1 MIFNEI
7 KEIICTELQVEEESI
22 TMETTF
28 EDLGA
33 DSLDLFQVVVEIE
46 EKYGIQIEEPEKI
59 KSIKDVMTYVEEQVK

>member
-7 KEIICTELQVEEESI
+7 KEIICSELQVEEESI

>member
-7 KEIICTELQVEEESI
+7 KEIICSELQVEEESI

-59 KSIKDVMTYVEEQVK
+59 KSIKDVMAYVEEQVK

>member
-7 KEIICTELQVEEESI
+7 KEIICSELQVEEEAI

-59 KSIKDVMTYVEEQVK
+59 KSIKDVMAYVEEQVK